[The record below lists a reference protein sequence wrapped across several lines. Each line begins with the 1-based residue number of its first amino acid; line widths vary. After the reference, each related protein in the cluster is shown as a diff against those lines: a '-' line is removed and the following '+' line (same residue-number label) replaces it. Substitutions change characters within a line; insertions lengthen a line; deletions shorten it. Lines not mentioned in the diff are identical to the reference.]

1 MEKVKFTTT
10 INRDL
15 LDEAKI
21 QAIREK
27 CSVSAII
34 EKLLQEYLSKI
45 NKHE

>member
-1 MEKVKFTTT
+1 MDKVKFTTT

-27 CSVSAII
+27 SSVSAII
-34 EKLLQEYLSKI
+34 EKLLREYLGGVK
-45 NKHE
+45 KRE